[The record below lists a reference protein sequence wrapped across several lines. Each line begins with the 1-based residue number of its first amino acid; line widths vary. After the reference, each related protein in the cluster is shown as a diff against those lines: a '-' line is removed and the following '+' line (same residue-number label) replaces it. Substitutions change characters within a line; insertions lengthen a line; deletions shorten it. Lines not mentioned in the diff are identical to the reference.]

1 MKQAFIEQAKIM
13 RQPVILLEGTRKVP
27 EEHAQRL
34 HALANFL
41 AASLPDAVF
50 RSGNAQGA
58 DTFFFQGLVA
68 ANPERL
74 EYILPYPNQGKQR
87 IPPKASVFAL
97 EDLTPE
103 ELKAVVDI
111 TLAASPE
118 LESLI
123 RAYLARG
130 RNRVTVKAMY
140 LLRDAFKIIGAES
153 LALPPADFAFFFV
166 NQDNPLTGGTG
177 HTIRVCRAMQV
188 PVFTQDDWG
197 AWL

>member
-74 EYILPYPNQGKQR
+74 EYILPVQMENR
-87 IPPKASVFAL
+87 ERAL
-97 EDLTPE
+97 TYTH
-103 ELKAVVDI
+103 KRY
-111 TLAASPE
+111 
-118 LESLI
+118 I
-123 RAYLARG
+123 RLCNG
-130 RNRVTVKAMY
+130 R
-140 LLRDAFKIIGAES
+140 
-153 LALPPADFAFFFV
+153 
-166 NQDNPLTGGTG
+166 
-177 HTIRVCRAMQV
+177 
-188 PVFTQDDWG
+188 
-197 AWL
+197 